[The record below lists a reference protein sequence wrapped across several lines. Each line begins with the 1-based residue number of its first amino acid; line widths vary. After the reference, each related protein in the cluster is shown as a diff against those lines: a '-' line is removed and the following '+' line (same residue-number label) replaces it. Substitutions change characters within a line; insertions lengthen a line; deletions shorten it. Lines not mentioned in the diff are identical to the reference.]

1 MCKVKREWGK
11 GTPKKSNRFGSL
23 GVEELADGA
32 KEGLAVEIDARLRP
46 QHPAHLGRVW
56 GEQLLE

>member
-32 KEGLAVEIDARLRP
+32 KERLAVELDARLRP
-46 QHPAHLGRVW
+46 QHPAHILRTSAA
-56 GEQLLE
+56 